1 MDQRGCSKLSDGVGG
16 VTRTMA
22 ALVVMSILV
31 IALSN
36 GLAATAETGIARDPL
51 SSHDVRPGEGVTRV
65 GCMSDYHAA
74 LYLTPVDTRVYYL
87 ESGKPGPT
95 ALILGG
101 THANEIAGV
110 MAATLIVERAVVTA
124 GRIIVVP
131 YANNSAARQ
140 SDSSNGGP
148 EWYCIDTPS
157 GLRKFKYGDRRT
169 SVSDQGKDPARYI
182 HYPSGKALGGNSAR
196 DLNRVY
202 PGKLNGNLTEKLAW
216 AYMRLIKSEAVTIA
230 VDLHEAGTSSKLANT
245 IVANPKN
252 LDYAVMAI
260 LDENLE
266 ECNMNVDTSA
276 PNSPG
281 LSHREWGDATQAAAY
296 LIETPNPGQY
306 AGTTKADVVT
316 DPANPLAARV
326 GTHLTAIEAI
336 FAAHELMDG
345 SRPEWTGIPSRGD
358 LVEHG
363 LGPYL
368 R

>member
-1 MDQRGCSKLSDGVGG
+1 MDQRRFRKLI
-16 VTRTMA
+16 
-22 ALVVMSILV
+22 VMSILV
-31 IALSN
+31 IALSS
-36 GLAATAETGIARDPL
+36 GLAATAETEFARDPL
-51 SSHDVRPGEGVTRV
+51 SSHDVRPGAGVTHV
-65 GCMSDYHAA
+65 GCMSDYNAA
-74 LYLTPVDTRVYYL
+74 LHFTPIDTRVYYL
-87 ESGKPGPT
+87 ESGEPGPT

-110 MAATLIVERAVVTA
+110 MAATLIIERAVVTA

-131 YANNSAARQ
+131 YANNSAACQ
-140 SDSSNGGP
+140 SDSTNGGP
-148 EWYCIDTPS
+148 EWYYIQTPS

-169 SVSDQGKDPARYI
+169 SVSHQGKDPARYI
-182 HYPSGKALGGNSAR
+182 HYPSGKALSGNSAR

-216 AYMRLIKSEAVTIA
+216 AYMQLIKSEAVTIA
-230 VDLHEAGTSSKLANT
+230 IDLHEAGTASKLANT

-252 LDYAVMAI
+252 LDYAVMAV
-260 LDENLE
+260 LDGSLE
-266 ECNMNVDTSA
+266 GCNMNVDASA

-281 LSHREWGDATQAAAY
+281 LSHREWGDATRAAAY

-306 AGTTKADVVT
+306 SGAVNADVVT

-336 FAAHELMDG
+336 FAAHELIDG
-345 SRPEWTGIPSRGD
+345 GRPEWTGIPARGD
-358 LVEHG
+358 LVERG
-363 LGPYL
+363 LGSYL